1 MVFMMARAGRQ
12 FQRRAVLTGLLVSM
26 IGWALA
32 GEPSPFDPVTGYRIS
47 RYRAPV
53 PDTVPGGT
61 TINLESLDTLV
72 AAEQAVLLDVLAS
85 EGAGPD
91 PITGEWRL
99 SKEHRNIPGSVWLS
113 DVGKGELTVV
123 IDTYYRENLA
133 RLTRG
138 NPAAPVIIYCQA
150 DCWQSWNA
158 VKRAAS
164 YGYTRL
170 YWYPE
175 GIDGW
180 SEWDDRPLDT
190 SRPVPLKS
198 SPP

>member
-1 MVFMMARAGRQ
+1 MMGRAISVLRHK
-12 FQRRAVLTGLLVSM
+12 AVLAGLLSLM
-26 IGWALA
+26 TITFTLA
-32 GEPSPFDPVTGYRIS
+32 DEPSPFDAATGYRIS

-61 TINLESLDTLV
+61 RISLETLDTLV
-72 AAEQAVLLDVLAS
+72 AKEHAVLLDVLAS
-85 EGAGPD
+85 EGGGPD
-91 PITGEWRL
+91 PASGEWRL
-99 SKEHRNIPGSVWLS
+99 SKEHRNIPGSTWLS
-113 DVGKGELTVV
+113 DVGKGELTPE

-133 RLTRG
+133 RLAGG
-138 NPAAPVIIYCQA
+138 NTAAPIIIYCQA

-180 SEWDDRPLDT
+180 SEWEDRPRAL
-190 SRPVPLKS
+190 SRPVALKVAR
-198 SPP
+198 P